1 MVVKRIVDTRFWEDS
16 TVLDNYSVEDKY
28 FLLYLMTNPRS
39 SQVGIYSLPKRVISF
54 DTGYTIEVINVLLDR
69 FCNFYK
75 NIMYSVETQEISLLN
90 SLKYS
95 IVKGGKPVSD
105 LLIKELSRVQ
115 DANLL
120 YATYENMFEFWTVS
134 DRVFDK
140 TVKQCFENEISK
152 RHQIKPIDQNVF
164 NQFSSKVDTVRDEA
178 KDYLSFSFFLTNF
191 GEMSD
196 EMKQAYQKWIDHFG
210 DEIVVSA
217 LQRSISSNN
226 PYKYSLKILENWSIK
241 KVKSIADI
249 EKLDL
254 KYSQKASMS
263 RSYTLSESENI
274 AKRCTEELLRKVSED
289 RLIREENRST

>member
-105 LLIKELSRVQ
+105 LLVKELSRVQ
-115 DANLL
+115 DKNLL
-120 YATYENMFEFWTVS
+120 YATYENMFEFWSVS
-134 DRVFDK
+134 ARPFDQ
-140 TVKQCFENEISK
+140 TVKECFENELVKRQHAKELDQQIYKHTISQQEPVK
-152 RHQIKPIDQNVF
+152 E
-164 NQFSSKVDTVRDEA
+164 EA
-178 KDYLSFSFFLTNF
+178 TDYLSFSFFKANF
-191 GEMSD
+191 GEMND
-196 EMKQAYQKWIDHFG
+196 EMKTAYKKWIDHFG

-217 LQRSISSNN
+217 LQRSIASNN
-226 PYKYSLKILENWSIK
+226 PYRYSLKILENWRIK
-241 KVKSIADI
+241 HVKSFQDI
-249 EKLDL
+249 ETHDL
-254 KYSQKASMS
+254 KYSQKTSMS
-263 RSYTLSESENI
+263 RSYTASESE
-274 AKRCTEELLRKVSED
+274 ALTKKCTEELQKQLDAD
-289 RLIREENRST
+289 RLKRDKNY

>member
-134 DRVFDK
+134 DRPFDK
-140 TVKQCFENEISK
+140 TVKQCFENELVK
-152 RHQIKPIDQNVF
+152 RQQVKPIDQQIF
-164 NQFSSKVDTVRDEA
+164 KTDFSLVDPVREEVM
-178 KDYLSFSFFLTNF
+178 DYLTFSYFQANF
-191 GEMSD
+191 GEMND
-196 EMKQAYQKWIDHFG
+196 EMKNAYKKWIDYFG
-210 DEIVVSA
+210 DDIVVSA

-226 PYKYSLKILENWSIK
+226 PYKYSLKILENWSVK
-241 KVKSIADI
+241 KVKSITDI

-254 KYSQKASMS
+254 KYSQKSSMS
-263 RSYTLSESENI
+263 RSYTASESEAL
-274 AKRCTEELLRKVSED
+274 AKTCTEELMRQVTAD
-289 RLIREENRST
+289 RNRREQKRRS

>member
-69 FCNFYK
+69 FCNFYQ
-75 NIMYSVETQEISLLN
+75 NIMYSSETQEISLLN

-115 DANLL
+115 DVNLL
-120 YATYENMFEFWTVS
+120 YATYDNMLEFWMIS
-134 DRVFDK
+134 DRPFDK
-140 TVKQCFENEISK
+140 TVKQCFEVEISK
-152 RHQIKPIDQNVF
+152 RHQVINTDQSGY
-164 NQFSSKVDTVRDEA
+164 QHDLPSMDSPKLE
-178 KDYLSFSFFLTNF
+178 KDYLTFSFFRANF
-191 GEMSD
+191 GLLSD
-196 EMKQAYQKWIDHFG
+196 EMKAAYKKWIEHFG
-210 DEIVVSA
+210 DDIVVSA

-226 PYKYSLKILENWSIK
+226 PYKYSLKILENWSFK
-241 KVKSIADI
+241 RVKSFEDI
-249 EKLDL
+249 EQLDL

-263 RSYTLSESENI
+263 KSYSVSESEAI
-274 AKRCTEELLRKVSED
+274 SKKCTEELMRLVSDD
-289 RLIREENRST
+289 RSNRNDKGNK